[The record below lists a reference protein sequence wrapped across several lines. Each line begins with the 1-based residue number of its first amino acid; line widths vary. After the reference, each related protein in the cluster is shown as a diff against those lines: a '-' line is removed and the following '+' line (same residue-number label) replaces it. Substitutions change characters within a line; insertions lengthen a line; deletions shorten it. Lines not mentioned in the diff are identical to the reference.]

1 MQSLCALLG
10 VVVMRRE
17 FLIGVCF
24 VFFVAF
30 TACIPSPDA
39 APTTVAVAGVTAVAT
54 PLPPPATQEV
64 PPTPTFTLPPAPTP
78 SSVPDDLS
86 ISPGNV
92 YLYPS
97 PDIYS
102 GEKVTFHVL
111 AHVPA
116 NVKPA
121 DVTVH
126 VLVDYQDVISGT
138 LDAVNLEGGAV
149 GLFEWAWDTTGEP
162 GEHLVHV
169 ILDRYDT
176 LQIGDENLDNN
187 MASLPV
193 TVLDRSTL
201 SRSEQNAVWIT
212 TQTNC
217 CVIHVV
223 RGTAADRDLDELIAV
238 VETAVQQ
245 AAAKLDVQPNRKLDV
260 YLVDRV
266 IGQGGYAGYS
276 VVVSYVDRSYANN
289 GLSQVMTHEMVHI
302 LDRQFAPERISFLAE
317 GLALWAS
324 EGHYKP
330 ENIDERSA
338 ALVATGHYVPLAE
351 LIDSFYPV
359 QHEIG
364 YLEAG
369 GFVKFL
375 IDSYGWRQFRQFYS
389 DVTAEDAATLS
400 AAVDLNL
407 QKYFNV
413 TLASVET
420 MWLNYLAGLPLD
432 PATITDLETTVRYY
446 NVMRRY
452 QQRYDPTAYFLTAW
466 LPHPETVEQK
476 GNPADMARHPQDEV
490 NITLEV
496 MLHAADM
503 ALRAGDYT
511 QANLLLD
518 SVTRVL
524 DNDGAFID
532 PLASNYL
539 QVVQAAA
546 EFNYEAQQVVLTGNR
561 AVVTATPKGTT
572 DLIELTVILSGS
584 GWMLWR

>member
-17 FLIGVCF
+17 FLIGVCC
-24 VFFVAF
+24 VFFGAF
-30 TACIPSPDA
+30 TACIPSPEA
-39 APTTVAVAGVTAVAT
+39 VSTTVAVAGVTAVAT

-64 PPTPTFTLPPAPTP
+64 PPTPTLTLPPAPTP

-97 PDIYS
+97 PNIYS
-102 GEKVTFHVL
+102 GEKVTFQVL

-126 VLVDYQDVISGT
+126 VLVNYQDVISGT
-138 LDAVNLEGGAV
+138 LDAVNLEGGGV

-176 LQIGDENLDNN
+176 LQTGDENLDNN

-289 GLSQVMTHEMVHI
+289 GLSQVMVHEMVHI

-400 AAVDLNL
+400 TAVDLNL

-413 TLASVET
+413 TLASAET
-420 MWLNYLAGLPLD
+420 MWLNYLAELPLD
-432 PATITDLETTVRYY
+432 PVTITDLETTVRYY

-476 GNPADMARHPQDEV
+476 GNPADLTRHPQDEV

-496 MLHAADM
+496 MLYAADT

-546 EFNYEAQQVVLTGNR
+546 EFNYEAQQVALTGNR